1 MEARSRLIGDTSPIE
16 FHPEPRFPPMN
27 ILVRLLLIVGLSVSL
42 AACKE
47 KEAPKQAEKAALT
60 APVNE
65 DAAAWRAYISDVVT
79 RNMQGVTGQP
89 FVYMLPAESSTDFE
103 GSYDRLLDKAS
114 TDVSRGIVGGS
125 MLAYASAS
133 PSSTKIADL
142 VVTAFEAQ
150 KIEGKLK
157 GVKLVFIGKPED
169 SERVKTAVAPSG
181 VNYVFIEA
189 K

>member
-1 MEARSRLIGDTSPIE
+1 
-16 FHPEPRFPPMN
+16 MN
-27 ILVRLLLIVGLSVSL
+27 ILVRLLLVVGLAVSL
-42 AACKE
+42 AACKKE
-47 KEAPKQAEKAALT
+47 EAPKAAEKAPVT
-60 APVNE
+60 APTGE
-65 DAAAWRAYISDVVT
+65 DAAAWREYITDVVK
-79 RNMQGVTGQP
+79 RNMDGVSGQP
-89 FVYMLPAESSTDFE
+89 FVYMLPAESSADFE

-114 TDVSRGIVGGS
+114 TDISRGILAGS

-150 KIEGKLK
+150 KVEGKLK

-169 SERVKTAVAPSG
+169 SERVKAAVAASG

>member
-1 MEARSRLIGDTSPIE
+1 
-16 FHPEPRFPPMN
+16 MN
-27 ILVRLLLIVGLSVSL
+27 IAARLFLVLALAAPL
-42 AACKE
+42 AACKKE
-47 KEAPKQAEKAALT
+47 EAPKVVEKAPIA
-60 APVNE
+60 APKNE
-65 DAAAWRAYISDVVT
+65 DAAAWRAYITDVVT
-79 RNMQGVTGQP
+79 RNMEGVSGQP
-89 FVYMLPAESSTDFE
+89 FVYMLPAESSAEFE

-114 TDVSRGIVGGS
+114 TDISRGIMAGS

-133 PSSTKIADL
+133 PSSTKAADM

-150 KIEGKLK
+150 KVDGKLK

-169 SERVKTAVAPSG
+169 SERVKAAVTASG